1 MFWSAE
7 HTHTSKIA
15 CCFVDA
21 LRCVRA
27 ADQNMAAHN
36 PPLTLRLS
44 IFEKRVEN
52 WHWKVVSF
60 SISIMY
66 AFIVVKY
73 IWLSSKERLFHTS
86 VFFFSGEP
94 ACFPSLTFWTPSNCH
109 RNYFCFMSRMF
120 KLPRKCSRVT
130 SENLVS
136 PEKKTLLKQ
145 FCKIQ
150 IGLKQKPIYLKS
162 VVLVSTPVVNLGSPL
177 ALNTSLQQVP

>member
-1 MFWSAE
+1 M
-7 HTHTSKIA
+7 
-15 CCFVDA
+15 
-21 LRCVRA
+21 CV
-27 ADQNMAAHN
+27 QLIKTW
-36 PPLTLRLS
+36 PLTITPWPFVYQFLKKGLKN
-44 IFEKRVEN
+44 F
-52 WHWKVVSF
+52 
-60 SISIMY
+60 IM
-66 AFIVVKY
+66 KY
-73 IWLSSKERLFHTS
+73 IWLSSKERLFHTT
-86 VFFFSGEP
+86 VVFFSGEP

-109 RNYFCFMSRMF
+109 KNYFCFMSRMF

-136 PEKKTLLKQ
+136 PEKKTLLIQ